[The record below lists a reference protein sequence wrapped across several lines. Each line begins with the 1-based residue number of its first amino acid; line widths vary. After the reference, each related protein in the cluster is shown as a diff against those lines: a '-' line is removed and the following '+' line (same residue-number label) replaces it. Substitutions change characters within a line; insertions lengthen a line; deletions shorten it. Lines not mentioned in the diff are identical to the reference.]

1 LNALQGIAVPAG
13 RIYTAKDIA
22 EDPHYR
28 ARGVIETVESADGL
42 KVEMPGIIPKLSN
55 NPGAIRCRAPTLGE
69 HTQTILQ
76 SIGLSDEQIKAL
88 KETGVL
94 N

>member
-1 LNALQGIAVPAG
+1 
-13 RIYTAKDIA
+13 
-22 EDPHYR
+22 
-28 ARGVIETVESADGL
+28 
-42 KVEMPGIIPKLSN
+42 MPGIIPKLSN
-55 NPGAIRCRAPTLGE
+55 NPGAIRHRAPTLGE

>member
-1 LNALQGIAVPAG
+1 
-13 RIYTAKDIA
+13 
-22 EDPHYR
+22 
-28 ARGVIETVESADGL
+28 VIETIESANGL

-55 NPGAIRCRAPTLGE
+55 NPGAIRHRAPTLGE

>member
-1 LNALQGIAVPAG
+1 M
-13 RIYTAKDIA
+13 
-22 EDPHYR
+22 
-28 ARGVIETVESADGL
+28 IETVESADGL

>member
-1 LNALQGIAVPAG
+1 
-13 RIYTAKDIA
+13 
-22 EDPHYR
+22 
-28 ARGVIETVESADGL
+28 VIETIESANGL

-55 NPGAIRCRAPTLGE
+55 NPGAIRHRAPTLGE

-76 SIGLSDEQIKAL
+76 SIGLSEEQIKAL
-88 KETGVL
+88 KEAGVL